1 MMTRILIAEDD
12 EIMRITVLDHL
23 RHQRWQV
30 DAAINGTEALKLVKK
45 NRYDLI
51 LSDIRMPG
59 LDGEKLLLE
68 VKQLAPHT
76 EVILMTAHGNTEGA
90 VNCLK
95 QGAADY
101 ILKPFD
107 LDDLTFR
114 VQRLLNIQAI
124 KSRCVSL
131 ENCCGQRQPLIGSSD
146 PMQKLL
152 SLISQVTQTDST
164 VLIQGESG
172 TGKEL
177 VAAAIHYESRRV
189 DKPYIRVN
197 CAAIPTELLESELF
211 GHEKGAFTGAE
222 QTSIGKFELAD
233 QGTILLD
240 EIGEMPLNL
249 QVKLLRVLQEQE
261 IERVGGKAPISINV
275 RVLCATSRN
284 LSEEIKK
291 GNFRED
297 LYYRLQV
304 IPVHVPTLRERKE
317 DISEL
322 SHYFLQQFG
331 RERGLTFTL
340 SPEASEAL
348 IAYSFPG
355 NVREL
360 RNILERLTVLA
371 PAPKLQLWD
380 LPVEI
385 REMNDDFVEKG
396 EVNLAAAVAVAEKK
410 CIRNALKSTHG
421 NKTEAAEVL
430 GISRKNLWEKM
441 KQYGI
446 KS

>member
-1 MMTRILIAEDD
+1 MNTRILVAEDE

-23 RHQRWQV
+23 RHQGWRV
-30 DAAINGTEALKLVKK
+30 DAATNGAEALELVKK
-45 NRYDLI
+45 NSYDLI
-51 LSDIRMPG
+51 LSDIRMPS

-68 VKQLAPHT
+68 VKRLAPRT

-124 KSRCVSL
+124 KVRCVSL
-131 ENCCGQRQPLIGSSD
+131 ENCCGQRQPLIGSSA
-146 PMQKLL
+146 PMQQLL

-177 VAAAIHYESRRV
+177 VAAAIHYESRRA

-197 CAAIPTELLESELF
+197 CAAIPAGLLESELF

-240 EIGEMPLNL
+240 EIGDMPLNL

-261 IERVGGKAPISINV
+261 IERVGGKVPIQIDV
-275 RVLCATSRN
+275 RVLCATARV
-284 LSEEIKK
+284 LPEEIKK
-291 GNFRED
+291 GKFRED

-304 IPVHVPTLRERKE
+304 IPVSVPTLKERKE
-317 DISEL
+317 DIPEL
-322 SHYFLQQFG
+322 SKFFLQQFG
-331 RERGLTFTL
+331 QERGLTFAL
-340 SPEASEAL
+340 SAEASQAL
-348 IAYSFPG
+348 SVYPFPG
-355 NVREL
+355 NIREL

-371 PAPKLQLWD
+371 PAPKIQLWD
-380 LPVEI
+380 LPIEI
-385 REMNDDFVEKG
+385 RGIKEDLVEKG

-410 CIRNALKSTHG
+410 CIRSALKKTHA
-421 NKTEAAEVL
+421 NRTEAAGIL

>member
-1 MMTRILIAEDD
+1 MSARILVAEDED
-12 EIMRITVLDHL
+12 IMRITVQDHL
-23 RHQRWQV
+23 CDQGWQV
-30 DAAINGTEALKLVKK
+30 DAVTNGSEALELARK
-45 NRYDLI
+45 NHYDLI
-51 LSDIRMPG
+51 VSDIRMPG
-59 LDGEKLLLE
+59 LDGEKLLAE
-68 VKQLAPHT
+68 VKQSAPRT
-76 EVILMTAHGNTEGA
+76 DVVLMTAHGNTENA
-90 VNCLK
+90 INCLK

-124 KSRCVSL
+124 KVRCVSL
-131 ENCCGQRQPLIGSSD
+131 ENCCGQRQPLVGSSA
-146 PMQKLL
+146 PMQQLL
-152 SLISQVTQTDST
+152 SLISQITQTDST

-177 VAAAIHYESRRV
+177 VAAAIHYESRRA
-189 DKPYIRVN
+189 DKPYVRVN

-211 GHEKGAFTGAE
+211 GYEKGAFTGAE
-222 QTSIGKFELAD
+222 QTSTGKFELAD

-249 QVKLLRVLQEQE
+249 QVKLLRVLQEKE
-261 IERVGGKAPISINV
+261 IERVGGKAPIPINV
-275 RVLCATSRN
+275 RVLCATARN
-284 LSEEIKK
+284 LTAEVKT

-304 IPVHVPTLRERKE
+304 IPVSVPPLRERQG
-317 DISEL
+317 DVAEL
-322 SHYFLQQFG
+322 SQYFLGQFG

-340 SPEASEAL
+340 SAEAAEAL
-348 IAYSFPG
+348 NAYPFPG

-360 RNILERLTVLA
+360 KNILERLTVLA
-371 PAPKLQLWD
+371 PAPKIQLWD
-380 LPVEI
+380 LPIEI
-385 REMNDDFVEKG
+385 RGIKGDVAETG

-410 CIRNALKSTHG
+410 CIRNALKKTNS
-421 NKTEAAEVL
+421 NRTEAAEIL

-441 KQYGI
+441 KQYGL